1 MGEFICGGGYA
12 NKGQGIR
19 SIGLGVERWTRHKAQ
34 PERSARVRDVPRQA
48 FFQLAQ
54 QWRSIT
60 GASLVSL
67 QLEGH
72 DETEVRSLIEQ
83 GVLEQPLQSPDWL
96 KTAEA
101 LESLDLLVSVDTS
114 VAHLAG
120 ALGIPTVL
128 ILSAPAD
135 WRWGQSGC
143 QTFLYDSMRLVRCA
157 APGDWS
163 QALQQA
169 DLEVNSWFSPTR
181 SKHQFAS

>member
-1 MGEFICGGGYA
+1 M
-12 NKGQGIR
+12 
-19 SIGLGVERWTRHKAQ
+19 
-34 PERSARVRDVPRQA
+34 
-48 FFQLAQ
+48 
-54 QWRSIT
+54 
-60 GASLVSL
+60 

-72 DETEVRSLIEQ
+72 DETQVHSLIDS
-83 GVLEQPLQSPDWL
+83 GVLEWALHSPDWL

-135 WRWGQSGC
+135 WRWGQTGC

-169 DLEVNSWFSPTR
+169 DQEVNSWFNPTL